1 MKRLGFICYW
11 ILMVLCACHSES
23 NSPAPSESSAA
34 TYTVSGSVKWA
45 GSHPLHTGDTVATV
59 ISLCLPNPPGVSE
72 TLVLIRR
79 GPEGISK
86 RLIQISST
94 GRLSDP
100 TQDVALRDGDELL
113 FQPPTGDFPQ
123 APNIP

>member
-1 MKRLGFICYW
+1 MPPKLRWFLG
-11 ILMVLCACHSES
+11 LVVLLAGCHSQTNTSIPPES
-23 NSPAPSESSAA
+23 AAA